1 MPAGSA
7 PDDDEARPAAGPPAP
22 LPRLTLTI
30 EARSPDLAQAQARLA
45 AFLHGAGLPGVLIG
59 RAELLLEEL
68 VMNAIVHG
76 GLAEPAM
83 APPLRL
89 QAEAGPGAACRLVL
103 EDSGTPFDP
112 TAAALPDSAA
122 GLQAAR
128 PGGRGLV
135 LLRQMAQGLR
145 YDRLP
150 EGRNR
155 LTVILEAGAGQV
167 PPPGG

>member
-1 MPAGSA
+1 MRARGS
-7 PDDDEARPAAGPPAP
+7 PDDGGAQRAGEAE
-22 LPRLTLTI
+22 PRLTLTI

-45 AFLHGAGLPGVLIG
+45 AFLRGAGLPSGLIG
-59 RAELLLEEL
+59 RAELLVEEL
-68 VMNAIVHG
+68 VMNAIAHG

-89 QAEAGPGAACRLVL
+89 EAEAGPGATCRLVL

-112 TAAALPDSAA
+112 TLATLPDSAE
-122 GLQAAR
+122 GLAAAR
-128 PGGRGLV
+128 SGGRGLV
-135 LLRQMAQGLR
+135 LLRQMARELR

-155 LTVILEAGAGQV
+155 LTLVLGSASGAGEES
-167 PPPGG
+167 PAST